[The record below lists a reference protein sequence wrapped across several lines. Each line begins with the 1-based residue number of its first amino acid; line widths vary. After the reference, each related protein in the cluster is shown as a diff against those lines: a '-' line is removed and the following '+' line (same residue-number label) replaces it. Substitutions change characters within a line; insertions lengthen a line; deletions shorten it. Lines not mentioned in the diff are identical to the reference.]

1 MSIVNPRTDAVT
13 QLLMD
18 WSDGDQAALNKLMPL
33 VYRELRRL
41 AHQHLN
47 KENPGRTLQT
57 TDLVHEAYLRLVDQ
71 KRTRWQNRTH
81 FFGVAAQLMRRILV
95 DRARRRRRIKRGGGM
110 TMVSLE
116 ETAVVVRQPKID
128 VIAFDEALVR
138 LAEMDQRKARI
149 VELRYFGG
157 LSVEETA
164 QFLKVSALTVMRD
177 WKTAKAWLHRELSD
191 ES

>member
-1 MSIVNPRTDAVT
+1 MSTPNPRADAVT

-18 WSDGDQAALNKLMPL
+18 WSAGDQEALNQLMPL

-47 KENPGRTLQT
+47 RENPGRTLQT

-71 KRTRWQNRTH
+71 KRTRWQNRAH
-81 FFGVAAQLMRRILV
+81 FYGVAAQLMRRILV
-95 DRARRRRRIKRGGGM
+95 DRARHRRRAKRGGGVA
-110 TMVSLE
+110 MVSLD
-116 ETAVVVRQPKID
+116 ETAVVVPQPKVD
-128 VIAFDEALVR
+128 MIAFDEALTR
-138 LAEMDQRKARI
+138 LARLDQRKARI

-157 LSVEETA
+157 LSVAESAEL
-164 QFLKVSALTVMRD
+164 LKISAVTVMRD